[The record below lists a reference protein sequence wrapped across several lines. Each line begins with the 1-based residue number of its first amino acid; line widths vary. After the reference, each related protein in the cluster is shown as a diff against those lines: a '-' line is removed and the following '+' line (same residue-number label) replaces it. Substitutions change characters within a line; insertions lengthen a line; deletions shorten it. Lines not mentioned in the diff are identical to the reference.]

1 MLLDLREYLVAYT
14 DEQIA
19 PNDVNAARPAAAQT
33 WIDFPKIGGVAWRV
47 VQAFIVPAIIL
58 AIWAE
63 NSHYEWVSPRIL
75 PPPSA
80 IVNTFEAMIASG
92 DIGSNLGISLLR
104 VLEGF
109 LFGATL
115 GLALGIAMGLSDAVE
130 AWIGPLFRFVTQ
142 IPTLVWIPLLM
153 QLLGIDEVLKLVVM
167 AKACS
172 IPITMTTSEG
182 IRNIPRKYLE
192 VGRVLS
198 LPRHLLLRKII
209 LPGALPSIFTGL
221 RQGIAHVW
229 ISLVIV
235 EMMASTNGIGYLM
248 SWART
253 LFQLDEVIVCI
264 VLIGVI
270 GFALDFSLRRVEVRL
285 LRWRGGSA

>member
-1 MLLDLREYLVAYT
+1 VAYT
-14 DEQIA
+14 DEQLA
-19 PNDVNAARPAAAQT
+19 PNVVNAASPAAAQT
-33 WIDFPKIGGVAWRV
+33 WIDFPNIGGVAWRV
-47 VQAFIVPAIIL
+47 IQAFIVPCIIL

-63 NSHYEWVSPRIL
+63 NSHYGWISPRIL

-80 IVNTFEAMIASG
+80 IVNTFEAMIANG

-109 LFGATL
+109 LLGATL

-130 AWIGPLFRFVTQ
+130 VWIGPLFRFVTQ

-153 QLLGIDEVLKLVVM
+153 QLLGIDEALKLVVM

-182 IRNIPRKYLE
+182 IRNIPQKYLE
-192 VGRVLS
+192 VGQVLV

-270 GFALDFSLRRVEVRL
+270 GFTLDFSLRRVEMRL
-285 LRWRGGSA
+285 LRWREGSA